1 MTVRANLVFVASLF
15 PVVTHGEDCHGKACH
30 VEAVNRSKVDAGTEV
45 EASEIGIVIT
55 GIGMQFAEKTDG
67 EYVVQLNVAFT
78 IGKHVFRNFVA
89 VNGSLVQV
97 IIKEGVKE
105 TRLDIDVCHLE
116 GGFSQECVSS
126 LLVVVCQTV
135 CMQAVDGVDGERS
148 EFESGFQAGVK
159 LIGLGFL

>member
-30 VEAVNRSKVDAGTEV
+30 VEAVNRSEVDAGTEV

-105 TRLDIDVCHLE
+105 TRLDMADMKKQYIDMDKR
-116 GGFSQECVSS
+116 
-126 LLVVVCQTV
+126 LVKVEESTKSAHHRLDNVI
-135 CMQAVDGVDGERS
+135 GNKERS
-148 EFESGFQAGVK
+148 AG
-159 LIGLGFL
+159 